1 MLIGQNGRTVAMR
14 GWPVVVAVMI
24 AGLLLSGV
32 FLAVASLFAVVWV
45 GRVLGAMLLGVAG
58 PRPLGRA
65 AAPRRPEAARPAAS
79 EPPPRA
85 EEVPPSGPTITLNG
99 DARGTWTREES

>member
-1 MLIGQNGRTVAMR
+1 MLIGHDSRTVAMR

-32 FLAVASLFAVVWV
+32 FFVAASIFAIVWV
-45 GRVLGAMLLGVAG
+45 GRVLAAMLLGVAG
-58 PRPLGRA
+58 PAPHRR
-65 AAPRRPEAARPAAS
+65 AAPRPAAT

-85 EEVPPSGPTITLNG
+85 EKITPSGPTITLNR
-99 DARGTWTREES
+99 DARGTWIREES